1 MTEQE
6 MEQIVRDEAR
16 QVFKDYYRRGFPGFE
31 ITSGGDT
38 TGHGEAEYCMT
49 TKSAQGVHF
58 YKQGNMKMR
67 AIKSMELYTG
77 DSEDVRPESLAFK
90 VHAENGSI
98 IIEALS
104 GDLTLRG
111 ENVTIEATGADTES
125 SRPQGQIKL
134 ISEGQTSVESGEK
147 LELEGSGIDI
157 RTELDVSMYGGSAV
171 DLHCAAA
178 PVSLSSGTDSPLAGS
193 LMDKIINVVDKFKS
207 YY

>member
-49 TKSAQGVHF
+49 TKSAQGLHF

-77 DSEDVRPESLAFK
+77 DSEDVWCRY
-90 VHAENGSI
+90 GSI
-98 IIEALS
+98 YDDGRRTRNI
-104 GDLTLRG
+104 TF
-111 ENVTIEATGADTES
+111 S
-125 SRPQGQIKL
+125 SK
-134 ISEGQTSVESGEK
+134 K
-147 LELEGSGIDI
+147 
-157 RTELDVSMYGGSAV
+157 
-171 DLHCAAA
+171 
-178 PVSLSSGTDSPLAGS
+178 
-193 LMDKIINVVDKFKS
+193 KIF
-207 YY
+207 